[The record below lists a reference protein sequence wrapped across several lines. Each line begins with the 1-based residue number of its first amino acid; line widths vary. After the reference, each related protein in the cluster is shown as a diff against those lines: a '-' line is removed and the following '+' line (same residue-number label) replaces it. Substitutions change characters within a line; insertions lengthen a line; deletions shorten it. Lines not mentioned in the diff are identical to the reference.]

1 MIKFQRGFT
10 LVEAV
15 VAIVITGIVAAMV
28 SMFIRV
34 PIQQY
39 MDAESRAAITDV
51 ADTALR
57 RIGRDLRLALPN
69 SVRVDPTGK
78 YIEFLM
84 TSGGGRYLAEDD
96 GVAVGNVLDFMD
108 GTKMTFDVLGP
119 MPLNMAGNDI
129 VVYNLGSTIIPADAY
144 DCGTSCNRAAVT
156 GVAGNTVTMA
166 SNPFAAQPA
175 DQKMRSPSH
184 RFQVVTGPVSYGCAG
199 GTLTRYSGY
208 AIAAAQSTTPG
219 GTASVLATGVTD
231 CSFSYAPLVN
241 QRSALVGL
249 WIQLQNA
256 AGDEFITLFHQVH
269 VDNSP

>member
-119 MPLNMAGNDI
+119 
-129 VVYNLGSTIIPADAY
+129 
-144 DCGTSCNRAAVT
+144 
-156 GVAGNTVTMA
+156 
-166 SNPFAAQPA
+166 
-175 DQKMRSPSH
+175 
-184 RFQVVTGPVSYGCAG
+184 
-199 GTLTRYSGY
+199 
-208 AIAAAQSTTPG
+208 
-219 GTASVLATGVTD
+219 
-231 CSFSYAPLVN
+231 
-241 QRSALVGL
+241 
-249 WIQLQNA
+249 
-256 AGDEFITLFHQVH
+256 
-269 VDNSP
+269 